1 MPTKIE
7 KDEISGRDT
16 TGHDWDG
23 VKELDTPL
31 PKWWLYLFYATI
43 VFAAVYMVL
52 FPAWPWFN
60 SYTKGVLGFS
70 QRAETDR
77 NVAELVKLRA
87 PMMNRIKAASLEE
100 IQSNPELLN
109 FALNGGRTVFAD
121 NCATCHGSGGAGNPG
136 FPVLADD
143 DWIWGGKLKDIWQ
156 TVAYGVRNANDKSRQ
171 SAMPRFGADGVL
183 TPQQIDDTAE
193 YVLSLS
199 SRSTNAAAA
208 ERGKKLFADNCV
220 SCHQE
225 GGKGNQELGAPRL
238 NDRIWLYGGDKASIV
253 ATVWNSHNGNMPAWS
268 ERFDEATIKMLTV
281 YVHALGGGN

>member
-31 PKWWLYLFYATI
+31 PKWWLYVFYATI
-43 VFAAVYMVL
+43 AFAAVYMVL
-52 FPAWPWFN
+52 FPAWPGFS
-60 SYTKGVLGFS
+60 SYTKGLLGFS
-70 QRAETDR
+70 QRAETQR
-77 NVAELVKLRA
+77 SLAELVTLRA

-100 IQSNPELLN
+100 IQSNAELLN
-109 FALNGGRTVFAD
+109 FAINGGRTVFAD

-143 DWIWGGKLKDIWQ
+143 DWSWGGKLKDIWQ

-183 TPQQIDDTAE
+183 TPVQIDDTAE
-193 YVLSLS
+193 YVLSLTN
-199 SRSTNAAAA
+199 RSTNPSAAQ
-208 ERGKKLFADNCV
+208 RGKQLFDDNCS

-238 NDRIWLYGGDKASIV
+238 NDRIWLYGGDKSSIV
-253 ATVWNSHNGNMPAWS
+253 ATIWYSHSGNMPAWS